1 MCYDRNEVRQSRQIS
16 RKTPTKY
23 THSGLMERTRVA
35 LYALCKEL
43 NIKGMSKKRQVN
55 NDFCHNGSNLI
66 FHSIPAL

>member
-43 NIKGMSKKRQVN
+43 NIKGMSKK
-55 NDFCHNGSNLI
+55 DKSTMTSAI
-66 FHSIPAL
+66 MAAT